1 MQVQVLPFRL
11 SSECIVE
18 VESIYKS
25 DTHKI
30 TALLPYRQVVKA

>member
-30 TALLPYRQVVKA
+30 TALLPHRQAVKA